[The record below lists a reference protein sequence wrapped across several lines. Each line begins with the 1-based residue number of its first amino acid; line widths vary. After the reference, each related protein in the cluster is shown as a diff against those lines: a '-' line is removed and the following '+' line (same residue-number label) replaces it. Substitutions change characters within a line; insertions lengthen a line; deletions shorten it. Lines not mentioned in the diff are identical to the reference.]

1 MTSKGKVIVN
11 NGYWKGDATDLAIV
25 WLLKWQLT
33 SLEGKVSDEKQ
44 DGLARQLQVH
54 SMSNNANGDKEYF
67 FSGMAWYYGDN
78 DFY

>member
-1 MTSKGKVIVN
+1 M
-11 NGYWKGDATDLAIV
+11 
-25 WLLKWQLT
+25 
-33 SLEGKVSDEKQ
+33 SDEKQ